1 VILTP
6 SRELAARVET
16 MARDYSRFTD
26 LKIGIVFGG
35 TPIQAQE
42 RVLAAEPVQLLV
54 ATPGRLLELH
64 ARQAL
69 SFEDVEMLVL
79 DEADRMVCMGLAL
92 DLKRILKIL
101 PETRQTLVFTGSM
114 PPELNRVSKE
124 ALVEPIRV
132 DLGPPSQPAAGIT
145 EAIYPVPTD
154 LKADLLDEMLSRGSS
169 RMVIVFTRNQ
179 ASADR
184 LAKHL
189 SRAGRT
195 VATLYGNRS
204 QTERDRALSDLKRG
218 RTQILVATDIASRA
232 IDVDGIPHVVN
243 FDVPPTPEDYVHRL
257 GRGGR
262 MATTGDAF
270 TLMSPTDQE
279 AVGAIERFMGRAVPR
294 VLLPDFDYK
303 MRPTEIKKVV
313 SWDDGTARPAER
325 AAAPVISAR
334 RPVPAPTRPAPAV
347 RRSPAGRAK
356 KPKPTRPSRAR
367 A

>member
-1 VILTP
+1 L
-6 SRELAARVET
+6 
-16 MARDYSRFTD
+16 
-26 LKIGIVFGG
+26 
-35 TPIQAQE
+35 
-42 RVLAAEPVQLLV
+42 
-54 ATPGRLLELH
+54 
-64 ARQAL
+64 
-69 SFEDVEMLVL
+69 
-79 DEADRMVCMGLAL
+79 
-92 DLKRILKIL
+92 
-101 PETRQTLVFTGSM
+101 
-114 PPELNRVSKE
+114 
-124 ALVEPIRV
+124 
-132 DLGPPSQPAAGIT
+132 
-145 EAIYPVPTD
+145 
-154 LKADLLDEMLSRGSS
+154 
-169 RMVIVFTRNQ
+169 
-179 ASADR
+179 
-184 LAKHL
+184 
-189 SRAGRT
+189 
-195 VATLYGNRS
+195 
-204 QTERDRALSDLKRG
+204 
-218 RTQILVATDIASRA
+218 
-232 IDVDGIPHVVN
+232 VN